1 MFEQV
6 QKTIRGRAGDV
17 QCRFML
23 VPSGGV
29 VLADTRI
36 TTERLEIRVSA
47 AWHALRASSGTDDC
61 GTIQVNY

>member
-1 MFEQV
+1 
-6 QKTIRGRAGDV
+6 
-17 QCRFML
+17 ML
-23 VPSGGV
+23 LPSGGV

-47 AWHALRASSGTDDC
+47 AWHALWASSRADDC